1 MQIFFSTVVRAAPVE
16 KGGELIQL
24 DWDSKTVLSRIP
36 IAPKNPKIIDPN
48 PRGNARGGRGIVVL
62 NDEIFVASYHT
73 LEGYNSRLEPT
84 RNITNGL
91 LVGLHEVCK
100 DERGNFWVA
109 SI

>member
-48 PRGNARGGRGIVVL
+48 PRGNARGGRGIVML
-62 NDEIFVASYHT
+62 NDEIFVASEMFQSLQENIRRKMKFMGKGT
-73 LEGYNSRLEPT
+73 LVLC
-84 RNITNGL
+84 IAF
-91 LVGLHEVCK
+91 
-100 DERGNFWVA
+100 D
-109 SI
+109 